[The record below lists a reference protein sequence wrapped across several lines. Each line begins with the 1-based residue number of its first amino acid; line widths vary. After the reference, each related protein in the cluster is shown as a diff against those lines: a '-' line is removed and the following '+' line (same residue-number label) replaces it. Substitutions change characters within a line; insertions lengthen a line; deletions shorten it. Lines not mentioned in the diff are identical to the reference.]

1 MMNDDFQDSNQD
13 FKELSVLKKQLIIS
27 LKFHHSDTLKKVPLD
42 VALQAMMEVWESC
55 HIRSSKKKF

>member
-1 MMNDDFQDSNQD
+1 MNDDFQDSNQD